1 MANDWLEATQTASQE
16 DQVCVT
22 LQSLPCQSCWA
33 NFAGPTWGSLFVCPP
48 RRTRMVYLGSVQ
60 NITWLIVIVCPAC
73 TVVFGGR
80 CLRVISG
87 IINGTHPP
95 FCDSNELSLG
105 DFHYSVWRRYP
116 RQGWVT
122 NGTVA
127 PPVAWISHDTASGL
141 TEALL

>member
-1 MANDWLEATQTASQE
+1 MCDSPVFALSVLLGQLRRANLG
-16 DQVCVT
+16 
-22 LQSLPCQSCWA
+22 LSLCMPSMQ
-33 NFAGPTWGSLFVCPP
+33 NTDGLFGQCP
-48 RRTRMVYLGSVQ
+48 